1 MQRPPRWPFEQ
12 NNRYFVQKDT
22 GWLPVSFYCSCQ
34 ENHGGTVRQRW
45 APQARR
51 LAKPRRSGSYPSAPP
66 SPEGRD
72 GREGRSPAPQRKKK
86 GDPPF
91 GGPPKRC
98 FRTPLH
104 PHSTMQPGPCQAPN
118 APGSGASK
126 GGALRRPSA
135 GGGRQRGQAQRS
147 RRSSGGSHREECADV
162 CPAPVGAANARPHG
176 GAEQGPP
183 GGRAADAAQP
193 EARQGRGQR
202 AAALPQQG
210 GAARRRRAEGLP
222 EQRAAHDP
230 RNGGAGRAERKRRA
244 SPSEAPKGRR
254 GPRCA
259 PTGGG
264 AGAAA
269 GGPRGGSMCA
279 AHRCSPQRSRE

>member
-1 MQRPPRWPFEQ
+1 MASCVLLLFLSREPRR
-12 NNRYFVQKDT
+12 NRQT
-22 GWLPVSFYCSCQ
+22 TLGSAS
-34 ENHGGTVRQRW
+34 
-45 APQARR
+45 PQACETPPQRT
-51 LAKPRRSGSYPSAPP
+51 YPPAPP

-72 GREGRSPAPQRKKK
+72 GREGRNPAAAQKK

-98 FRTPLH
+98 FRIPLH
-104 PHSTMQPGPCQAPN
+104 QHSTTQPGPCQAPN
-118 APGSGASK
+118 APGSGVQRRRFAPPQRRGREAARAS
-126 GGALRRPSA
+126 AAQPPQQRRQP
-135 GGGRQRGQAQRS
+135 
-147 RRSSGGSHREECADV
+147 REECADV

-183 GGRAADAAQP
+183 AGRAAAAAQP

-279 AHRCSPQRSRE
+279 AHRSSPQRRPE